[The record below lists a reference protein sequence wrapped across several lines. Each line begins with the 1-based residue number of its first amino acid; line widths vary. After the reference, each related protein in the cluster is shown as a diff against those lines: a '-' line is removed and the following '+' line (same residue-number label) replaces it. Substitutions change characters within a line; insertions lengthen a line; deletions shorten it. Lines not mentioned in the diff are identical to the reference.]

1 MFKLAWKYIK
11 GYKKNTIVC
20 IMGIAFSV
28 MLIFSLI
35 GISSRIM
42 NQYQNMLLNSSSLH
56 DSRIYNISND
66 VVEDIY
72 NIHLP
77 EDCEKMINQWCGTI
91 YSEKANIST
100 LVLAVEGAWETF
112 HRVEVKEGKKPENP
126 YEVCVEEKYSKE
138 YGVKVSDE
146 LTYEIYDDAGASH
159 NVTFKVSGIISNV
172 PSASMA
178 EYIFTGYNTSKDLV
192 ESKGF
197 MVEPRNNSVLY
208 AFDLYKIS
216 EEKESDLLGA
226 LMDKYGTRF
235 YADHMESNEDK
246 YEILDEEG
254 TYTDISKSFYGICAV
269 VFICMIV
276 FIYNAISINMTEKIR
291 QYGTLRCIGM
301 SNKRL
306 IGIMLIEQLFYTFIG
321 LGLGIAGGKLLN
333 SVLAEKIIGCFIS
346 TESFEATESVW
357 AYVITIAVAVVAV
370 IFAFI
375 GMLIKISKRKPLEM
389 LRYMEASKEVKI
401 KSNSKNVIWNMS
413 NRNIKRNPSKSRI
426 LMSTVFIASLLIM
439 LIGNVIT
446 SIDMD
451 INKMPSGIADIEIAS
466 SFASEEAPYIE
477 ADSLERLKNN
487 EAVKEIYSQRMEF
500 GYDIQVDGKVSD
512 KIDGVLVYSDN
523 LLGKF
528 LEFNDVKNINL
539 SDDIAIVLIENEE
552 DKVSEIILRAEK
564 GIPELPNAK
573 KEYSLKIDECVV
585 ISRSTLVGNQF
596 SGGSYVI
603 INEKLA
609 GKIMGELDAYTNLY
623 VDLKGNADITL
634 VKEIISVDDYTYI
647 DLNDSTVEAQN
658 QMVGM
663 MFMALY
669 MMVAVIILNI
679 FVISNII
686 KSNIALRSKE
696 IGMLRSIGAEKKW
709 IEKSISSEIIILAL
723 KGVVAS
729 ILVSVPV
736 SMYIYTVINE
746 TTGIGW
752 GGYMVGVPVIILG
765 VYFISKIVIKKSMK
779 LEVTEMIKCE

>member
-1 MFKLAWKYIK
+1 MLKLAWKYIK

-20 IMGIAFSV
+20 ITGIAFSV

-35 GISSRIM
+35 GISNRIM
-42 NQYQNMLLNSSSLH
+42 NQYQDMLLNSSSLH
-56 DSRIYNISND
+56 DARIHDISVD
-66 VVEDIY
+66 MMEDIY
-72 NIHLP
+72 NNHLP

-91 YSEKANIST
+91 YSEKSSINT
-100 LVLAVEGAWETF
+100 LVLAVEGSWETF
-112 HRVEVKEGKKPENP
+112 HRVELKEGRKPENP

-146 LTYEIYDDAGASH
+146 LTYEIYDDAEVAH
-159 NVTFKVSGIISNV
+159 NITFKVTGIISNV

-192 ESKGF
+192 TNKGF
-197 MVEPRNNSVLY
+197 VIEPHNNSILY
-208 AFDLYKIS
+208 AFDLYKINDD
-216 EEKESDLLGA
+216 KESELLGS
-226 LMDKYGTRF
+226 LMDKYGKRV
-235 YADHMESNEDK
+235 YADHMETNEDK
-246 YEILDEEG
+246 YAILDDEG
-254 TYTDISKSFYGICAV
+254 TYTNISKSFYGICAV
-269 VFICMIV
+269 VFVCMTV

-301 SNKRL
+301 SNKKL
-306 IGIMLIEQLFYTFIG
+306 AGIMFIEQFFSTFIG
-321 LGLGIAGGKLLN
+321 LGLGIIGGKILN

-346 TESFEATESVW
+346 TENFDATESVW
-357 AYVITIAVAVVAV
+357 AYAVTIAVAVVAV
-370 IFAFI
+370 LFACV

-401 KSNSKNVIWNMS
+401 KSSSKNVIWNMS
-413 NRNIKRNPSKSRI
+413 NRNIKRYSSKSRI
-426 LMSTVFIASLLIM
+426 LMSTIFIAALLIM

-446 SIDMD
+446 SIDVD
-451 INKMPSGIADIEIAS
+451 INKMPSGIADVEVAS

-477 ADSLERLKNN
+477 ATSLERLKNN
-487 EAVKEIYSQRMEF
+487 EDVKEIYSQRMEF
-500 GYDIQVDGKVSD
+500 GYNILVDGKVTD
-512 KIDGVLVYSDN
+512 KIGGVVVYSDN
-523 LLGKF
+523 LLKKF
-528 LEFNDVKNINL
+528 LEFNDVKDMNL
-539 SDDIAIVLIENEE
+539 SDDIAIVLIENAE
-552 DKVSEIILRAEK
+552 DKVSEINLYAEN

-585 ISRSTLVGNQF
+585 ISGSTLVGHQF

-609 GKIMGELDAYTNLY
+609 GKIMGELDEYTNLY
-623 VDLKGNADITL
+623 VDLKGNANVTL
-634 VKEIISVDDYTYI
+634 VKEIIGIDDYTYI
-647 DLNDSTVEAQN
+647 DLNDATVEAQN
-658 QMVGM
+658 QMIGM

-709 IEKSISSEIIILAL
+709 VEKSISREIIILAL

-736 SMYIYTVINE
+736 SIYIYIVINE
-746 TTGIGW
+746 TVGIGW
-752 GGYMVGVPVIILG
+752 GGYIVGIPVVILG